1 MNEQELIQLAERAQR
16 MAYRVRYEQPSRGDT
31 EQVARAWERL
41 GQAAY
46 SLEAICSRRFTFDP
60 PRRTAQSQPSTAS
73 LGDYTVLYQG

>member
-16 MAYRVRYEQPSRGDT
+16 MAYRVRYEQPSRADT

-46 SLEAICSRRFTFDP
+46 SLEAICARRFTFDP
-60 PRRTAQSQPSTAS
+60 PRKAEPSSTAS
-73 LGDYTVLYQG
+73 VGDYSVLYQG